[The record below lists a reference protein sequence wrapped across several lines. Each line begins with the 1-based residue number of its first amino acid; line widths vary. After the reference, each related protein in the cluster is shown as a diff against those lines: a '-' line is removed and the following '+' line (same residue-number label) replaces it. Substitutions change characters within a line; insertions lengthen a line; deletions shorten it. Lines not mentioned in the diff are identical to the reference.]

1 MIQRAFASLSHSLQ
15 GFNRISNSLL
25 FAVML
30 TVAMGSFNASPGF
43 AEERL
48 GTEKAILAV
57 ESTYPNGYRGSL
69 IAVYESDEQREVTGF
84 RYTDSRGTDRKHTAE
99 DIKKGLVL
107 VHALGKDLLKLR
119 GKDFERTS
127 GGQISLM
134 FYREFLGGDDRRE
147 LRFTYQPEGSDWV
160 MRTDDPAG
168 RDLFNQLWIK
178 IKTGFLG
185 TPSGITELKLFESGR
200 QVRRYLPSELPR
212 ASQRAYLFID

>member
-1 MIQRAFASLSHSLQ
+1 MIQRAFASLRLSLQ
-15 GFNRISNSLL
+15 GIHWTSRSLL
-25 FAVML
+25 VVMSLAVSGNIL
-30 TVAMGSFNASPGF
+30 TPSPGF
-43 AEERL
+43 A
-48 GTEKAILAV
+48 GDSFSVEKTILAV
-57 ESTYPNGYRGSL
+57 ESTYPNGYRGNL
-69 IAVYESDEQREVTGF
+69 IAVYESDELREISGF

-99 DIKKGLVL
+99 DIKQGLVL

-185 TPSGITELKLFESGR
+185 TPTGITELKLFESGR